1 MTIENTTQQ
10 LPLNPP
16 LLIASVVRSYYIK
29 HKNIFNLII
38 GVLCLFYIQLNQPV
52 RVRRYD
58 YPSSFVEWL
67 I

>member
-1 MTIENTTQQ
+1 MTNEVEYKHITD
-10 LPLNPP
+10 NPT
-16 LLIASVVRSYYIK
+16 LDIASVVRSYYFK
-29 HKNIFNLII
+29 HKDIFNLII